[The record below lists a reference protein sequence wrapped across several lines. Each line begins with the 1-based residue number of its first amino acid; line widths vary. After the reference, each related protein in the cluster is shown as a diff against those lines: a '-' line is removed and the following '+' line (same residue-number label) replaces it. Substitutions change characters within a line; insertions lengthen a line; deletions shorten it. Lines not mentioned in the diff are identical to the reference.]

1 MGLLSNLL
9 SAKILYLKKDLT
21 MWKCFFSFPIKHV
34 TSLLLGCS
42 ANAVPAPEL
51 KYCYHLGY
59 FRIKSVLLGTSKDWF
74 RGFAIA
80 YRRKWNVSINQV
92 LINQIFCWFS
102 QKIICPLGNKAPR
115 KIKKYFHEQVVVVGV
130 VVVGVVVVVVVKAG
144 SRASKRFRSARRSR
158 PRCCRRR
165 LSATTRRRFAPVGK
179 RQILCPTFLSTRF
192 PPARSSC
199 LSFQHRL
206 AFTTGAW

>member
-130 VVVGVVVVVVVKAG
+130 VVVGVVVVASQRPLGVDSHLWGNGRYFVPLSFLPAFLLPDLLASHLRTDWLSRLGLGNQVV
-144 SRASKRFRSARRSR
+144 
-158 PRCCRRR
+158 
-165 LSATTRRRFAPVGK
+165 SATH
-179 RQILCPTFLSTRF
+179 
-192 PPARSSC
+192 SC
-199 LSFQHRL
+199 TYL
-206 AFTTGAW
+206 